1 MSIGLPLTMG
11 ETRANVNLTT
21 GAGYSRNVNFLNYEE
36 NEISNITLSQRVGI
50 NYNFK
55 ELFDFG
61 MGGSVAWTSAKYSLQ
76 AQQNTK
82 YFTYNADFET
92 NWYLPKNFTIG
103 TSVVY
108 TANTGRADGFNQN
121 FTLWNAYVAKSILK
135 NKRGEIR
142 IAANDILNQN
152 SGISRTTTG
161 NYVEDTRYSV
171 VKRYFML
178 SFTYNLSKFGAST
191 GGGQRMMMMGAPMR

>member
-1 MSIGLPLTMG
+1 MSIGLPVKLG

-21 GAGYSRNVNFLNYEE
+21 GAGYNKNVNFLNYEE
-36 NEISNITLSQRVGI
+36 NRITNITLSQRVGV

-61 MGGSVAWTSAKYSLQ
+61 LGGSVAWTSAKYSLQ
-76 AQQNTK
+76 EQQNTK
-82 YFTYNADFET
+82 YFTYNADFEN

-103 TSVVY
+103 TSVVF

-142 IAANDILNQN
+142 VAANDILNQN

-178 SFTYNLSKFGAST
+178 SFTYNLSKFGAAM
-191 GGGQRMMMMGAPMR
+191 GGGQRMMMMGAPR

>member
-1 MSIGLPLTMG
+1 LGGT
-11 ETRANVNLTT
+11 
-21 GAGYSRNVNFLNYEE
+21 
-36 NEISNITLSQRVGI
+36 IS
-50 NYNFK
+50 
-55 ELFDFG
+55 
-61 MGGSVAWTSAKYSLQ
+61 WTNAKYSLQ
-76 AQQNTK
+76 AAQNTR
-82 YFTYNADFET
+82 YFVYNADFET

-103 TSVVY
+103 SNVVF
-108 TANTGRADGFNQN
+108 TANTGRADGFNEN

-152 SGISRTTTG
+152 TGITRTTTG

-178 SFTYNLSKFGAST
+178 SFTYNLSKFGAAMG
-191 GGGQRMMMMGAPMR
+191 GGGQRMIMMGAPR